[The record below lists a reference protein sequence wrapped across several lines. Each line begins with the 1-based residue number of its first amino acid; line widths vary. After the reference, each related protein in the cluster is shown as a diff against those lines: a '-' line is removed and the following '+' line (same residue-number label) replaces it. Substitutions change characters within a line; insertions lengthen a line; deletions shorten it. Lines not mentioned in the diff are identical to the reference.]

1 MPSYK
6 PLHSFLQGR
15 YADRLVLT
23 FGQME
28 DLLGFPLPHEARTDQ
43 SWWAAGATPDEH
55 TDAWLKADRSAVV
68 NLTAA
73 TVLFERTAIPAGR
86 QPR

>member
-28 DLLGFPLPHEARTDQ
+28 DLLGFPLPAEARSDPN
-43 SWWAAGATPDEH
+43 WWVAGATQTEQS
-55 TDAWLKADRSAVV
+55 TAWVTANRKAEANLSA
-68 NLTAA
+68 AI
-73 TVLFERTAIPAGR
+73 VLFERT
-86 QPR
+86 